1 MKDLEMTKPDKT
13 KALARNVAVAGALVR
28 LEAPERNAAAVYLAR
43 LSQGSRRAML
53 AALNTIAGILT
64 SGRDGAATL
73 QWHELR
79 YQHTQAVRARLAET
93 YAPATVNKMLA
104 ALRGVLRESWRLG
117 QMDSS
122 DFQRA
127 ADLAAVKATTL
138 PRGRALASG
147 ELRALFLNCAAD
159 KTAGGSR
166 DAALLA
172 VLYGAGLRR
181 SEAAA
186 LELADYD
193 AETGALTIRSGK
205 GHKARVAYATG
216 GAQTALAAWLSMR
229 GKAAGALFCP
239 VNKSGRIT
247 VRRMS
252 DQSVLFSLRKR
263 AVAAGVG
270 SFSPHDLR
278 RTFISDLLDAG
289 ADIATVQRL
298 AGHSNVTTTQRYDRR
313 GEVTKRKAAEML
325 HVPYGGSA

>member
-1 MKDLEMTKPDKT
+1 MKDPEMTRPSDT
-13 KALARNVAVAGALVR
+13 VALTLPGVATNALARR
-28 LEAPERNAAAVYLAR
+28 SEPERNAAAVYLAR
-43 LSQGSRRAML
+43 LAAGSRRAML
-53 AALNTIAGILT
+53 AALNNIAGVLT
-64 SGRDGAATL
+64 SGRDTAATL
-73 QWHELR
+73 RWHDLR
-79 YQHTQAVRARLAET
+79 YQHTQAVRARLAES

-117 QMDSS
+117 LMESS

-186 LELADYD
+186 LEMADYD
-193 AETGALTIRSGK
+193 AETSALTIRSGK

-216 GAQTALAAWLSMR
+216 GAR
-229 GKAAGALFCP
+229 GKGCGSTARRWVASFRRRRAD
-239 VNKSGRIT
+239 T
-247 VRRMS
+247 VSRR
-252 DQSVLFSLRKR
+252 
-263 AVAAGVG
+263 
-270 SFSPHDLR
+270 
-278 RTFISDLLDAG
+278 
-289 ADIATVQRL
+289 ATW
-298 AGHSNVTTTQRYDRR
+298 
-313 GEVTKRKAAEML
+313 
-325 HVPYGGSA
+325 